1 MTDIIEKKYQHAK
14 LLAKDYAV
22 SLMANASFGQSLIAK
37 NLYEYGWV
45 CKPEYWRKMVSGLN
59 KNGDTQINIKSI
71 QDIIDEHG
79 IDIHQSAKTPQLAS
93 LAEEDAKE
101 HLVASYLINTDNIPI
116 ACIFEMDEEH
126 PSCWVYLAA

>member
-1 MTDIIEKKYQHAK
+1 MTDIIEKKYKHAK

-45 CKPEYWRKMVSGLN
+45 CKPEYWRKMVRGLSKSSN
-59 KNGDTQINIKSI
+59 TQINIKSI
-71 QDIIDEHG
+71 QDIIDEHS
-79 IDIHQSAKTPQLAS
+79 IDIHQSSRTPQTEN
-93 LAEEDAKE
+93 LAEEDVKE
-101 HLVASYLINTDNIPI
+101 HLVASHLINSGSIPI

-126 PSCWVYLAA
+126 PSCWVYLEA

>member
-22 SLMANASFGQSLIAK
+22 SLMANASFSQSLIAK

-59 KNGDTQINIKSI
+59 KNSGKQVNIKSV
-71 QDIIDEHG
+71 QDIIDEYG
-79 IDIHQSAKTPQLAS
+79 IDIHQHSRALQTKN
-93 LAEEDAKE
+93 LAEEDVKD